1 MKIDDIINY
10 NYTGS
15 KRKKKMSLYERS
27 AQFAP
32 FQSLEGYTDDV
43 KETERLTKKEIYV
56 DETSIEEIN
65 NVIKYIYDNNLI
77 AEITYFIKDKRKD
90 GGNYNKITGYIKK
103 IDVINKQIILKDNSK
118 IDIESVIN
126 VVKK

>member
-43 KETERLTKKEIYV
+43 KETERLTKKEIYL